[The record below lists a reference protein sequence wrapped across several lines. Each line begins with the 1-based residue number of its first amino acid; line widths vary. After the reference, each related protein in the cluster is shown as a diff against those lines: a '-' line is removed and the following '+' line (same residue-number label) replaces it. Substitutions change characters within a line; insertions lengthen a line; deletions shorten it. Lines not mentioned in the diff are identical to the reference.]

1 MAPGSA
7 QDRQPNYTVQP
18 LDHGSGGF
26 VLSAPT
32 RAHEHRGPL
41 KVHAVPVDSGRAMVA
56 ITWESTGRDLYD
68 LVGTKPPGYL
78 AGGEKPAGPDDQA
91 GELLR
96 EAVLIGKAG
105 SAIELKREPRLAAG
119 QLPLSEVLVREALGP
134 GRDIGNAWVG
144 FQITATA
151 TGVLRG
157 TLGSAVFV
165 TIMRPQTADDVPAL
179 GKKVV
184 DRLLGLGC
192 AEVDDAT
199 PRLEDGVDLF
209 DLLRE
214 LVALELGVGAVRYF
228 EAVHD

>member
-1 MAPGSA
+1 MARAVPKTVSPT
-7 QDRQPNYTVQP
+7 DTVQP

-41 KVHAVPVDSGRAMVA
+41 KVHAVPVDTGRAMVA
-56 ITWESTGRDLYD
+56 ITWDPPARPLRPGRDQAS
-68 LVGTKPPGYL
+68 GYL

-119 QLPLSEVLVREALGP
+119 QLPLCGGARQGSARARP
-134 GRDIGNAWVG
+134 GSARHGSGSRSRRLRPACW
-144 FQITATA
+144 
-151 TGVLRG
+151 RG
-157 TLGSAVFV
+157 TSARPCSSGSCGLDGGRCAGAG
-165 TIMRPQTADDVPAL
+165 Q
-179 GKKVV
+179 KVV

-199 PRLEDGVDLF
+199 PRLEDGVDP
-209 DLLRE
+209 LRS
-214 LVALELGVGAVRYF
+214 APRAGRA
-228 EAVHD
+228 

>member
-1 MAPGSA
+1 M
-7 QDRQPNYTVQP
+7 
-18 LDHGSGGF
+18 
-26 VLSAPT
+26 
-32 RAHEHRGPL
+32 
-41 KVHAVPVDSGRAMVA
+41 
-56 ITWESTGRDLYD
+56 
-68 LVGTKPPGYL
+68 
-78 AGGEKPAGPDDQA
+78 
-91 GELLR
+91 
-96 EAVLIGKAG
+96 
-105 SAIELKREPRLAAG
+105 
-119 QLPLSEVLVREALGP
+119 
-134 GRDIGNAWVG
+134 
-144 FQITATA
+144 
-151 TGVLRG
+151 LRG

-165 TIMRPQTADDVPAL
+165 RIMRPQTADDVPAL